1 MIPALNP
8 QSRIRAVNSERA
20 AESAR
25 WHRAGFSP
33 LLASEVAP
41 NTMLEKADRPAHRVI
56 SKSRFA
62 KLDTNHDVIQRLM
75 RSNEICGAGVR
86 ELANRSGAR
95 YSSSEK
101 AGVA

>member
-25 WHRAGFSP
+25 WHRAGFRCYWRWKSR
-33 LLASEVAP
+33 P

-56 SKSRFA
+56 SKSRFTDETFA
-62 KLDTNHDVIQRLM
+62 
-75 RSNEICGAGVR
+75 EIEERRGDP
-86 ELANRSGAR
+86 LQ
-95 YSSSEK
+95 
-101 AGVA
+101 